1 MQFNFNVDIAGH
13 LRDGIMNRRPSETA
27 TTKAAT
33 LGKATVPI
41 QLPKSQPPSKTAS
54 PSPPKNSTTGPSPSP
69 PPTGSSEKPEIFSE
83 SPPVEPANIAT
94 AAKEKGR
101 GRGRGRGGRK
111 KAEPTAPS
119 QEPVQKKPA
128 TRAKA
133 TPKASPKASP
143 EASPQARAQ
152 AILMPIQSE
161 PNKTPT
167 KQRMSMKRPS
177 ANLNDQTKETTPAT
191 VSHAKESA
199 TSNSKRLKT
208 GETSYVTSSGWQVA

>member
-119 QEPVQKKPA
+119 QEPVQKKP
-128 TRAKA
+128 
-133 TPKASPKASP
+133 
-143 EASPQARAQ
+143 RAQ
-152 AILMPIQSE
+152 AIPMPIQSE